1 MDTEQLLLKCRIKPA
16 TAKELAPHLDAAFL
30 RFKIAATHQKAGFLA
45 QAMHES
51 QDFTRLVENLYYT
64 TPERVR
70 AVWPGRFPTLA
81 DAALVIRNPELLAN
95 TVYSNR
101 MGNGDQAT
109 GEGWKYRGR
118 GIFQLTGRANY
129 MAAGE
134 ALGRP
139 YKYQPELVSQPP
151 DAVLT
156 AGWYWDTSGCN
167 EMSDVAKITKRIN
180 GGLHGLAE
188 RKAIYARLMEILK

>member
-1 MDTEQLLLKCRIKPA
+1 MEVEQILLKCRIKPA
-16 TAKELAPHLDAAFL
+16 TAKEFAPHLDAAFL
-30 RFKIAATHQKAGFLA
+30 RFKIAAPQQKAGFLA

-70 AVWPGRFPTLA
+70 EVWPTRFPTLA
-81 DAALVIRNPELLAN
+81 DSALVIRNPELLAN

-101 MGNGDQAT
+101 MGNGDLSS

-139 YKYQPELVSQPP
+139 YKYQPELVSNPP

-156 AGWYWDTSGCN
+156 AGWFWETAGCN
-167 EMSDVAKITKRIN
+167 DLTDFAKITKRIN

-188 RKAIYARLMEILK
+188 RRGIYLRILELMK

>member
-1 MDTEQLLLKCRIKPA
+1 MEVEQILLKCRIKPA
-16 TAKELAPHLDAAFL
+16 TAKEFAPHLDAAFL
-30 RFKIAATHQKAGFLA
+30 RFKIASPQQKAGFLA

-70 AVWPGRFPTLA
+70 VVWPTRFPSVA

-101 MGNGDQAT
+101 MGNGDPSS

-118 GIFQLTGRANY
+118 GVFQLTGRANY

-139 YKYQPELVSQPP
+139 YKYQPELVSSPP

-156 AGWYWDTSGCN
+156 AGWFWATAGCN
-167 EMSDVAKITKRIN
+167 ELTDFAKITKRIN
-180 GGLHGLAE
+180 GGLKGLAE
-188 RKAIYARLMEILK
+188 RRGIYARILEFLE

>member
-1 MDTEQLLLKCRIKPA
+1 MEVEQILLKCRIKPA
-16 TAKELAPHLDAAFL
+16 TAKEFAPHLDAAFL
-30 RFKIAATHQKAGFLA
+30 RFGIAATHQKAGFLA

-51 QDFTRLVENLYYT
+51 QDFTRLVENLDYAK
-64 TPERVR
+64 PERVR
-70 AVWPGRFPTLA
+70 AVWPTRFPTLA
-81 DAALVIRNPELLAN
+81 AAALVIRNPELLAN

-139 YKYQPELVSQPP
+139 YKYKPELVSQPP

-156 AGWYWDTSGCN
+156 AGWYWSTSGCN
-167 EMSDVAKITKRIN
+167 DMSDIEKITRRIN
-180 GGLHGLAE
+180 GGIHGLNE
-188 RKAIYARLMEILK
+188 RRGLYTRLLEVMT